1 MSADCQ
7 TPGGLN
13 AQFLARRNRLG
24 ANQSLTDGLEDILN
38 RLESA
43 ADQES

>member
-13 AQFLARRNRLG
+13 AQFLSRRYRVG
-24 ANQSLTDGLEDILN
+24 ANQSLIDGLEDILN

-43 ADQES
+43 TD